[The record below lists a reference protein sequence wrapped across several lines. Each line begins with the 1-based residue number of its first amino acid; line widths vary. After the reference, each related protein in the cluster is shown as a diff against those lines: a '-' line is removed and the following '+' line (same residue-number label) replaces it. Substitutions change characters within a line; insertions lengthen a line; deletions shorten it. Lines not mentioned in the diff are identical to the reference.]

1 MKKSILF
8 TFIVAGIILSGCSNS
23 NSQPKLKDMS
33 EIEKL
38 TKEQFAEEAAA
49 IQVHVF
55 QEMRNLLNKHAK
67 IDAAFEKDIDAL
79 HNSSVGQMV
88 EYGKVLATK
97 DEETRDDYI
106 TSSLTA
112 SWNAMDKLGSEV
124 SEEFE
129 KKFDERIPE
138 FQAYGG
144 NNLERKF
151 DDLFA
156 ILNFLD
162 FERIKEEHPVSAK
175 EFGIQ

>member
-1 MKKSILF
+1 MKKSILY
-8 TFIVAGIILSGCSNS
+8 TFIVAGLILSGCSS
-23 NSQPKLKDMS
+23 NSQPKFKAMS

-38 TKEQFAEEAAA
+38 TMEQFAEEAAA

-55 QEMRNLLNKHAK
+55 QEMGNLLDKHSK
-67 IDAAFEKDIDAL
+67 IDANFEKDIDAL

-88 EYGKVLATK
+88 EYGKVLDKK

-106 TSSLTA
+106 TTSLTA
-112 SWNAMDKLGSEV
+112 TWTAMEKMGTDV

-129 KKFDERIPE
+129 KKFDGRLPE
-138 FQAYGG
+138 LEAYGG
-144 NNLERKF
+144 DNLERKF

-175 EFGIQ
+175 EFGIL